1 MASLAMPGITS
12 GEGLSIPVT
21 PERENEEGRPVDPL
35 DSTAILIARVRE
47 GDERARDRL
56 TERYRAALC
65 RWTHGRIPS
74 RARDLV
80 DTDDLVQSALYRAL
94 AGLDGFEVRRRGAFL
109 SYLRQIV
116 LNQIRDE
123 YRRSRRRPEHTE
135 LEDHVAASDASPL
148 DRLIERER
156 LECYE
161 KALEHLTPRQRE
173 AVVMRLEF
181 GCRYRE
187 IAEALGIPSG
197 NAARLLTARGL
208 VRLTRAMK
216 G

>member
-1 MASLAMPGITS
+1 MAPLAMPSVAS
-12 GEGLSIPVT
+12 GGSLFVSMT

-47 GDERARDRL
+47 GDDRARDRL
-56 TERYRAALC
+56 IERYRAALC

-80 DTDDLVQSALYRAL
+80 DTDDLVQSALYRAM
-94 AGLDGFEVRRRGAFL
+94 AGLDDFEVRRHGAFL

-123 YRRSRRRPEHTE
+123 YRRSRRRPDHTE
-135 LEDHVAASDASPL
+135 LEDHLAGSDASPL

-156 LECYE
+156 LACYE
-161 KALEHLTPRQRE
+161 RALEHLPPRQRE

-187 IAEALGIPSG
+187 IAEALGLPSG

>member
-1 MASLAMPGITS
+1 M
-12 GEGLSIPVT
+12 T
-21 PERENEEGRPVDPL
+21 PERENDEAGPVDPL
-35 DSTAILIARVRE
+35 DSTAVLIARVRE

-65 RWTHGRIPS
+65 RWTHGRIPA

-80 DTDDLVQSALYRAL
+80 DTDDLVQSALYRAM
-94 AGLDGFEVRRRGAFL
+94 AGLAEFEVRREGAFL

-123 YRRSRRRPEHTE
+123 YRRSRRRPEHTA
-135 LEDHVAASDASPL
+135 LEDHVLGTDASPL
-148 DRLIERER
+148 DRIIQRER
-156 LECYE
+156 LERYE
-161 KALEHLTPRQRE
+161 RALEHLPPRQRE

-181 GCRYRE
+181 GFRYRE
-187 IAEALGIPSG
+187 IAEALGLPTG

-208 VRLTRAMK
+208 VKLTQTMK
-216 G
+216 D